1 MDDAIV
7 VPILVMFFVYILRCA
22 DGALYVGST
31 GNVERRVAK
40 HQEGTACAFTRWR
53 RPVALIYAEPC
64 LSLQDALARERQIKR
79 WTRAKK
85 EALAA
90 GDLAAL
96 KKL

>member
-1 MDDAIV
+1 
-7 VPILVMFFVYILRCA
+7 MFFVYILRCA

-31 GNVERRVAK
+31 SDVVHRLAK
-40 HQEGTACAFTRWR
+40 HQAGSASAFTRAR

-64 LSLQDALARERQIKR
+64 PSLRQALRRERQIKG

-90 GDLAAL
+90 GDLLQL
-96 KKL
+96 KRL